1 GTRHRALVEAIA
13 SRDGADVVGAG
24 EARRLWRRRCL
35 LRCCPRRLLWRARRL
50 LRGARRGLRKS
61 VIGKQAQGGKGE
73 RQISN
78 IRHTAISLLLV
89 RLVCGVFAIKNDR
102 ENLPRVM
109 SVAAL
114 RHSLGLRCP
123 SATDCNSCFEVP
135 RSHRRDRRSSE
146 THLPVWP
153 ASLPL
158 MHPHNRFTGSNR
170 QTLFVLRRN
179 LRLPTVLSGYCLI
192 EVRSW

>member
-1 GTRHRALVEAIA
+1 
-13 SRDGADVVGAG
+13 
-24 EARRLWRRRCL
+24 
-35 LRCCPRRLLWRARRL
+35 
-50 LRGARRGLRKS
+50 
-61 VIGKQAQGGKGE
+61 
-73 RQISN
+73 
-78 IRHTAISLLLV
+78 
-89 RLVCGVFAIKNDR
+89 
-102 ENLPRVM
+102 PRVM

-179 LRLPTVLSGYCLI
+179 LPLPPVLSGDCLI
-192 EVRSW
+192 EVAHGEMFSSARLDCMRGCCHRAQSAAPVKAP